1 MYHKSGTWIITY
13 PNKYAY
19 KSCRH
24 KGHCLPIACLW
35 PWQCSRIIAAVFIGQ
50 VMHLWSYHATSI
62 FINLHPL
69 FSDLLAQKRNK
80 LRAGNPAGLRSPIAS
95 CFPPQSSGSVLKFD
109 PYAICLPAFVQPLSK
124 WIIRDIAGSS
134 EPIALFDSCGT
145 VCNIENPLM
154 VSTFEVLLN
163 MFCVFSKPKA
173 KKIRNHTVGTSPTN
187 PSFQENYW
195 PLSRGIAAGHGH
207 GRIWKKSS
215 HKKKCRNPCGQ
226 NILSLWFSSYIN
238 IIIW

>member
-1 MYHKSGTWIITY
+1 MIL
-13 PNKYAY
+13 
-19 KSCRH
+19 SCY
-24 KGHCLPIACLW
+24 I
-35 PWQCSRIIAAVFIGQ
+35 
-50 VMHLWSYHATSI
+50 HLHS
-62 FINLHPL
+62 L

-95 CFPPQSSGSVLKFD
+95 CFPPESSGSVLKFD
-109 PYAICLPAFVQPLSK
+109 PYAICLLAFVQPLSK

-154 VSTFEVLLN
+154 VSTFEFRLIV
-163 MFCVFSKPKA
+163 FYVFSKPKA
-173 KKIRNHTVGTSPTN
+173 KKIRNHAVGTSPTN
-187 PSFQENYW
+187 PSFQKNYW
-195 PLSRGIAAGHGH
+195 PLSRGIAVGHGH

-238 IIIW
+238 TWFICIYIYICIFMYTIYTPNNLSVHLCIICIILIRFNSYIFVL